1 MSAGFDIDHAVGC
14 GCCLTIKQ
22 VECLSGKKCVVGRVD
37 KDNVELIK
45 GLAQISK
52 RITTDDI
59 NLRCAEQFTIL
70 SQAAADGTL
79 MIDHGDLCR
88 PTGERFEPKRSATRK
103 QVQTAGPLDERNQPV
118 EDGFP
123 NSIRC
128 RTERFAGVES
138 NQAVAPMAG
147 NNANGMSSPQ
157 GVAFCEFSGEL
168 VGVMGQPRSQ

>member
-1 MSAGFDIDHAVGC
+1 MSTGFDVDHAVGC

-45 GLAQISK
+45 GLAQISECT
-52 RITTDDI
+52 TTDDI

-70 SQAAADGTL
+70 PQAVADGTL

-88 PTGERFEPKRSATRK
+88 PTGECFEPKRSATRK

-123 NSIRC
+123 HSIRR

-157 GVAFCEFSGEL
+157 RVAFCGFSGEL
-168 VGVMGQPRSQ
+168 VGVIGHPRSQ

>member
-1 MSAGFDIDHAVGC
+1 MSTGLNVDHAVGRDC
-14 GCCLTIKQ
+14 FLTIKQ

-45 GLAQISK
+45 GFAQISEC
-52 RITTDDI
+52 ITTDDI
-59 NLRCAEQFTIL
+59 NLRCPEQFTIL
-70 SQAAADGTL
+70 SQAVTHGAL

-88 PTGERFEPKRSATRK
+88 PTGECFEPKRPATRK

-123 NSIRC
+123 NSIWR
-128 RTERFAGVES
+128 RTERLAGVES
-138 NQAVAPMAG
+138 NQAVAPVAG

-168 VGVMGQPRSQ
+168 VGVIGQSRSQ

>member
-14 GCCLTIKQ
+14 DCCLTIKQ

-45 GLAQISK
+45 GLAQISECT
-52 RITTDDI
+52 TTDDI

-70 SQAAADGTL
+70 SQAVTHGAL
-79 MIDHGDLCR
+79 MIDHRHLSR
-88 PTGERFEPKRSATRK
+88 SAGECFKPKRPATRK
-103 QVQTAGPLDERNQPV
+103 QIQTAGPLDERNQPV

-123 NSIRC
+123 NSIRR
-128 RTERFAGVES
+128 RTKRFVGIES

>member
-1 MSAGFDIDHAVGC
+1 MSAGFDVDHAVGC
-14 GCCLTIKQ
+14 DGCLTIKQ

-45 GLAQISK
+45 GLAQVSECT
-52 RITTDDI
+52 TTDDI

-70 SQAAADGTL
+70 PQAVADGTL
-79 MIDHGDLCR
+79 MIDHGDLCC

-103 QVQTAGPLDERNQPV
+103 QVQTAGLLDERDQPV

-123 NSIRC
+123 NSIRR
-128 RTERFAGVES
+128 RTERFTGVES

>member
-1 MSAGFDIDHAVGC
+1 MSTGFDVDHAVGC

-45 GLAQISK
+45 GLAQISECT
-52 RITTDDI
+52 TTDDI
-59 NLRCAEQFTIL
+59 NLRCAKQFTIL
-70 SQAAADGTL
+70 PQAVADGTL

-88 PTGERFEPKRSATRK
+88 PTGECFEPKRSATRK

-123 NSIRC
+123 NSIRR

-157 GVAFCEFSGEL
+157 RVAFCGFSGEL
-168 VGVMGQPRSQ
+168 VGVIGHPRSQ

>member
-14 GCCLTIKQ
+14 GGCLTIKQ
-22 VECLSGKKCVVGRVD
+22 VECLSGKQCVVGRID

-70 SQAAADGTL
+70 PQAVADGTL

-88 PTGERFEPKRSATRK
+88 STGECFEPKRSATRK
-103 QVQTAGPLDERNQPV
+103 QVQTAGAVGERNQPV
-118 EDGFP
+118 EEGFSDP
-123 NSIRC
+123 IGR
-128 RTERFAGVES
+128 RTESLAGVES
-138 NQAVAPMAG
+138 NQPVAPMAG
-147 NNANGMSSPQ
+147 NNANGMSSSQ
-157 GVAFCEFSGEL
+157 GVAFCKCSGEF
-168 VGVMGQPRSQ
+168 VDVIGQSPSQ

>member
-1 MSAGFDIDHAVGC
+1 MSTGFDVDHAVGC

-45 GLAQISK
+45 GLAQISECT
-52 RITTDDI
+52 TTDDI

-70 SQAAADGTL
+70 PQAVADGTL

-88 PTGERFEPKRSATRK
+88 PTGECFEPKRSATRK

-123 NSIRC
+123 NSIRR

-157 GVAFCEFSGEL
+157 RVAFCGFCGEL
-168 VGVMGQPRSQ
+168 VGVIGHPRSQ